1 MLVIRETQVTVLEQA
16 VLRTFESRLLEHL
29 KEFFPKHC
37 EILGEEQVRKVI
49 RLGIERAKQYGL
61 VSERDIHL
69 YLGLMFMLGS
79 YFDQDPQL
87 PWAAKILTD
96 ENIVYPNHRAD
107 QLHNR
112 AMAYLNQAAGR
123 DSQYL
128 DRALRKARE
137 LPSSALSRTG
147 EDKQISFGDYML
159 KLLYRL
165 FFEKYEAV
173 GDPNIRQMVRQG
185 YQAARNYNL
194 TGEPGIATYICLI
207 FMLGSGF
214 DRDPQ
219 YPWAETVLN
228 DAALTDPTKKG
239 ESLYKSA
246 MAHLEKWLA

>member
-1 MLVIRETQVTVLEQA
+1 MLVIRKAQMAVLEQA
-16 VLRTFESRLLEHL
+16 VLRTFENRMLEHL

-49 RLGIERAKQYGL
+49 RLGIERAEQYGL

-69 YLGLMFMLGS
+69 YVGLMFMLGS

-112 AMAYLNQAAGR
+112 AMAFLNEAAGK

-137 LPSSALSRTG
+137 LPVSALSRTG
-147 EDKQISFGDYML
+147 ENKQLSFG
-159 KLLYRL
+159 
-165 FFEKYEAV
+165 A
-173 GDPNIRQMVRQG
+173 
-185 YQAARNYNL
+185 
-194 TGEPGIATYICLI
+194 
-207 FMLGSGF
+207 
-214 DRDPQ
+214 
-219 YPWAETVLN
+219 
-228 DAALTDPTKKG
+228 
-239 ESLYKSA
+239 
-246 MAHLEKWLA
+246 

>member
-1 MLVIRETQVTVLEQA
+1 MLVIRETQMTVLEQA
-16 VLRTFESRLLEHL
+16 AVRTFESRMLEHL

-37 EILGEEQVRKVI
+37 EILGEEQARRVI
-49 RLGIERAKQYGL
+49 RLGIERAEQYGL
-61 VSERDIHL
+61 ASERDIHL
-69 YLGLMFMLGS
+69 YVGLMFMLGS

-96 ENIVYPNHRAD
+96 ENIVYPSHRAD

-112 AMAYLNQAAGR
+112 AMAYLNQAAGK

-128 DRALRKARE
+128 DRALRKVRE
-137 LPSSALSRTG
+137 LPVSALSRTG
-147 EDKQISFGDYML
+147 ENKQLSFGDYML
-159 KLLYRL
+159 KLLYAL
-165 FFEKYEAV
+165 FPEKYQAV
-173 GDPNIRQMVRQG
+173 GDDAIRQLVRQG
-185 YQAARNYNL
+185 YQSAKSYNL
-194 TGEPGIATYICLI
+194 TSEPGITAYIGLV

-219 YPWAETVLN
+219 YPWADVVLN
-228 DAALTDPTKKG
+228 DATLTDPIKKG